1 MFYPNVDAEEFVV
14 TEGLVMNYTRFF
26 VGAVKYLEQLVW
38 YVEPTNG
45 KRSIQGRR
53 GARYAPAAFPL
64 PLPECFAKEPHLK
77 PVFPMDRERNRVY
90 SSDAFDYLCKCV
102 APELDNRVS
111 RSRRETFT
119 QRLYALACLYRF
131 IEENTDQRHVRVA
144 EWNAM
149 QKVELQERNWSEGQ
163 AQALETIRQGLLRS
177 DANNDK
183 QRYLYLSGEP
193 GAGKS
198 EVLVHAAVR
207 AAEEGHRVM
216 VLCPTGT
223 LVHAYRDRLPD
234 TEYISIETI
243 HSGMKIHRE
252 ADLAK
257 VQYAPPTR
265 LRRIDS

>member
-1 MFYPNVDAEEFVV
+1 
-14 TEGLVMNYTRFF
+14 
-26 VGAVKYLEQLVW
+26 
-38 YVEPTNG
+38 
-45 KRSIQGRR
+45 
-53 GARYAPAAFPL
+53 
-64 PLPECFAKEPHLK
+64 
-77 PVFPMDRERNRVY
+77 MDCERNRVY
-90 SSDAFDYLCKCV
+90 SSEAFDYLCRCMG
-102 APELDNRVS
+102 PELDNRVS

-131 IEENTDQRHVRVA
+131 IEEDTDQRLIRVA

-223 LVHAYRDRLPD
+223 LVDAYRDRLPD
-234 TEYISIETI
+234 TEYISIETL

-265 LRRIDS
+265 LRRIDLSLIDEGSQVDDDIAERLFLALQELPCKPFVDLAADF